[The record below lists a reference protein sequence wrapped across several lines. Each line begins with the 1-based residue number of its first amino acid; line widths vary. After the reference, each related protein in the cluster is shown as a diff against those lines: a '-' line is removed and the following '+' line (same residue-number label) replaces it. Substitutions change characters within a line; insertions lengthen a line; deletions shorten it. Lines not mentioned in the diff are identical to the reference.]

1 MADEQQHTLALI
13 ADHLITA
20 AQPLIEAATSL
31 GAFMRLMGRI
41 GFFASDIPAP
51 YQQLATR
58 VSAAAN
64 ALENLPAS
72 PSIQD
77 LLNLLDKGKGIY
89 DAIQQLAAAPVP
101 NGADPAAYAQ
111 EIGERLFELLLTD
124 YLAAEQPGAYN
135 ILSMLNVI
143 TTEHIAATPTRP
155 SYVRT
160 HFRWEELPK
169 VVSDP
174 AGLPARVY
182 HWGQPDFLDDLVLEH
197 VAALGLALG
206 LPVAFRQSDSQA
218 LSGFMGTPDIFPPPT
233 GRSLVLPF
241 FYANVAGTTIEG
253 ALALQRL
260 PGQGTT
266 APGLILEPR
275 LPSQLPL
282 AIDLAP
288 SAKLT
293 LRAGTNLGQLF
304 GVALTPP
311 GDVSIRYPF
320 APGTPPPAAGVGAAF
335 TFQPDTPAIL
345 LGDPAASR
353 VELASATVNLGADVT
368 GGNVDLSFGADLQG
382 LKVVIAAGEGDSF
395 LRSVIGDK
403 PAAVDIPLGIDWS
416 RQNGIRFKGS
426 AAFEVS
432 LHPHLQLGPL
442 RVEVATISL
451 SVPSG
456 GPPRISLKV
465 TAGISGALGPLKFL
479 VQGIGLATDV
489 IFQPGNAGPFGIGLG
504 FKPPDG
510 IGLDIDAGG
519 FIGGGFLILDEDKGE
534 YSGGLDLMFEDGIAV
549 HALAILDTKLPE
561 GGFSLLILISS
572 EFPAIPLPF
581 GFKLLGVGGLLGLNR
596 SVALE
601 ALAAGLRDDSF
612 QTILFPTD
620 VVANA
625 PQIISNLNRLFPQ
638 SNGHFIVGPMAKLG
652 WATPTLVTA
661 EVGLVLDLPTLDI
674 AFVGVV
680 RAALPADDIAILT
693 LQVNFFGTLDFK
705 TGRLQFDASLY
716 DSHIL
721 GYTLT
726 GDMAFRFYW
735 LDDANLLLTVGG
747 FNPAYTP
754 PPMNLPQLSRIS
766 IVLFEGNPD
775 VRAEGYFAV
784 TSNTVQFGARIELNY
799 GVHGFSVY
807 GFLSLDAVVTL
818 IPFHFTSDAAA
829 MLAVRSG
836 SDTLFSIKLELTL
849 EGPLPWHAHGTASF
863 EIGFVFTITI
873 SVSFDITVGPSLA
886 TLLAPIDV
894 LAELLAALSDL
905 GNWRSRLPDGSNQAA
920 TLRPLPDPT
929 QTLVVQPFGLLDV
942 SQKVSPLAI
951 AIQRFGATTPQG
963 GSVFQIVDVALG
975 GQSIDA
981 AATQEEFAPAQF
993 FAMSDAEKLSRP
1005 SFAKY
1010 DAGISIGGEQLPA
1023 ADFMRQRNVAYEV
1036 IYLPEHAPVR
1046 VKFGM
1051 PPGLSQFSM
1060 AGAAV
1065 AQSPLSQ
1072 ARRAPSPLGDRVSV
1086 DDDRYVVVSAE
1097 NLGLFR
1103 SDLVFDTATAA
1114 DLALRGLFSER
1125 PELTG
1130 TIQVMPAAA
1139 VPHAGAP

>member
-1 MADEQQHTLALI
+1 VEW
-13 ADHLITA
+13 
-20 AQPLIEAATSL
+20 S
-31 GAFMRLMGRI
+31 
-41 GFFASDIPAP
+41 
-51 YQQLATR
+51 
-58 VSAAAN
+58 
-64 ALENLPAS
+64 NLS
-72 PSIQD
+72 
-77 LLNLLDKGKGIY
+77 
-89 DAIQQLAAAPVP
+89 
-101 NGADPAAYAQ
+101 
-111 EIGERLFELLLTD
+111 
-124 YLAAEQPGAYN
+124 
-135 ILSMLNVI
+135 
-143 TTEHIAATPTRP
+143 
-155 SYVRT
+155 
-160 HFRWEELPK
+160 
-169 VVSDP
+169 
-174 AGLPARVY
+174 
-182 HWGQPDFLDDLVLEH
+182 
-197 VAALGLALG
+197 
-206 LPVAFRQSDSQA
+206 
-218 LSGFMGTPDIFPPPT
+218 
-233 GRSLVLPF
+233 
-241 FYANVAGTTIEG
+241 
-253 ALALQRL
+253 
-260 PGQGTT
+260 
-266 APGLILEPR
+266 
-275 LPSQLPL
+275 
-282 AIDLAP
+282 
-288 SAKLT
+288 
-293 LRAGTNLGQLF
+293 
-304 GVALTPP
+304 
-311 GDVSIRYPF
+311 
-320 APGTPPPAAGVGAAF
+320 
-335 TFQPDTPAIL
+335 
-345 LGDPAASR
+345 
-353 VELASATVNLGADVT
+353 
-368 GGNVDLSFGADLQG
+368 
-382 LKVVIAAGEGDSF
+382 
-395 LRSVIGDK
+395 
-403 PAAVDIPLGIDWS
+403 
-416 RQNGIRFKGS
+416 GIRFKGS

-479 VQGIGLATDV
+479 VQGIGLTTDV

-510 IGLDIDAGG
+510 IGLDIDA
-519 FIGGGFLILDEDKGE
+519 GGGFLILDEDKGE

-549 HALAILDTKLPE
+549 HALAILDTKLPD

-735 LDDANLLLTVGG
+735 LDDANLLLTAGG

-775 VRAEGYFAV
+775 VRAEGYFGH
-784 TSNTVQFGARIELNY
+784 VQYRSVRRPDRTQLRRARVQRRRFPQPRRR
-799 GVHGFSVY
+799 GHPDSVPLHV
-807 GFLSLDAVVTL
+807 GRGRDAGGSQRQRHVVLDQARAD
-818 IPFHFTSDAAA
+818 PRRAAA
-829 MLAVRSG
+829 LAR
-836 SDTLFSIKLELTL
+836 
-849 EGPLPWHAHGTASF
+849 PWHRVLRDRLRLHHHDQRVLRHHCRPFAGHA
-863 EIGFVFTITI
+863 
-873 SVSFDITVGPSLA
+873 A
-886 TLLAPIDV
+886 APIDV

-920 TLRPLPDPT
+920 TLRSLPDPT

-1005 SFAKY
+1005 SFSKY
-1010 DAGISIGGEQLPA
+1010 NAGISIGGEQLPA

-1051 PPGLSQFSM
+1051 PPGLSQFSV

-1065 AQSPLSQ
+1065 AQSPLSR

-1086 DDDRYVVVSAE
+1086 DDGRYVVVSTE

-1139 VPHAGAP
+1139 VPHAGPP

>member
-1 MADEQQHTLALI
+1 MRSPHSTPSARSP
-13 ADHLITA
+13 TA
-20 AQPLIEAATSL
+20 PPGVDA
-31 GAFMRLMGRI
+31 GAFLG
-41 GFFASDIPAP
+41 
-51 YQQLATR
+51 
-58 VSAAAN
+58 
-64 ALENLPAS
+64 
-72 PSIQD
+72 
-77 LLNLLDKGKGIY
+77 
-89 DAIQQLAAAPVP
+89 
-101 NGADPAAYAQ
+101 
-111 EIGERLFELLLTD
+111 EIAERLFELLLTD
-124 YLAAEQPGAYN
+124 YLAAEQPSIYN
-135 ILSMLNVI
+135 LLRALNVI
-143 TTEHIAATPTRP
+143 TLERHPAAAGRP
-155 SYVRT
+155 AFARVK
-160 HFRWEELPK
+160 FDWAALPK
-169 VVSDP
+169 IISDP
-174 AGLPARVY
+174 GSISLSKCLAGARPISMPKKSSTISRHYSSRSKFPARVRVS
-182 HWGQPDFLDDLVLEH
+182 DDATVR
-197 VAALGLALG
+197 AY
-206 LPVAFRQSDSQA
+206 
-218 LSGFMGTPDIFPPPT
+218 T
-233 GRSLVLPF
+233 G
-241 FYANVAGTTIEG
+241 G
-253 ALALQRL
+253 ALAPVAPTTKTLNVTFYSITIAGNDVDAGFRL
-260 PGQGTT
+260 RPLPASGSQLRCIRARAAYSKPVSANVPARRRHRTT
-266 APGLILEPR
+266 AARRRQCPRPVRPGLYAPTVPRSSILSRPERPR
-275 LPSQLPL
+275 PRPASVSASTSRPPTRWISLGEASGTRLQFKGGS
-282 AIDLAP
+282 IDLSSNVGGAGFEIALNAQLSG
-288 SAKLT
+288 SAL
-293 LRAGTNLGQLF
+293 
-304 GVALTPP
+304 
-311 GDVSIRYPF
+311 
-320 APGTPPPAAGVGAAF
+320 
-335 TFQPDTPAIL
+335 IL
-345 LGDPAASR
+345 SP
-353 VELASATVNLGADVT
+353 
-368 GGNVDLSFGADLQG
+368 
-382 LKVVIAAGEGDSF
+382 GEGDGF
-395 LRSVIGDK
+395 IRKIIGDSDSTI
-403 PAAVDIPLGIDWS
+403 AVPLGVEWS
-416 RQNGIRFKGS
+416 NLSGIRFKGS

-442 RVEVATISL
+442 RVEVVTISL

-504 FKPPDG
+504 FKPPNG

-638 SNGHFIVGPMAKLG
+638 STGHFIVGPMAKLG

-735 LDDANLLLTVGG
+735 LDDANLLLTAGG

-799 GVHGFSVY
+799 GVHGFSVS

-963 GSVFQIVDVALG
+963 GSVFQIVEVALG

-1005 SFAKY
+1005 SFSKY
-1010 DAGISIGGEQLPA
+1010 NAGIAIGGEQLPA

>member
-1 MADEQQHTLALI
+1 MAEQQGTLQTIGTFLAEALRP
-13 ADHLITA
+13 LQTA
-20 AQPLIEAATSL
+20 FSGVEQFKGFMLRLGWRPTDLPAEYTNLVTTISAVVDKLDSL
-31 GAFMRLMGRI
+31 GDDPSPNDILDLVNDAVAAFNAVRSI
-41 GFFASDIPAP
+41 STAP
-51 YQQLATR
+51 PG
-58 VSAAAN
+58 V
-64 ALENLPAS
+64 
-72 PSIQD
+72 
-77 LLNLLDKGKGIY
+77 
-89 DAIQQLAAAPVP
+89 DA
-101 NGADPAAYAQ
+101 GAFLG
-111 EIGERLFELLLTD
+111 EIAERLFELLLTD
-124 YLAAEQPGAYN
+124 YLAAEQPSIYN
-135 ILSMLNVI
+135 LLRALNVI
-143 TTEHIAATPTRP
+143 TLERHPAAAGRP
-155 SYVRT
+155 AFARVK
-160 HFRWEELPK
+160 FDWAALPK
-169 VVSDP
+169 IISDP
-174 AGLPARVY
+174 GSIPQQVFGWGTPDLDAQKVIDYLAALFFALKFPARVRVS
-182 HWGQPDFLDDLVLEH
+182 DDATVR
-197 VAALGLALG
+197 AY
-206 LPVAFRQSDSQA
+206 
-218 LSGFMGTPDIFPPPT
+218 T
-233 GRSLVLPF
+233 G
-241 FYANVAGTTIEG
+241 G
-253 ALALQRL
+253 ALAPVAPTTKTLNVTFYSITIAGNDVEAGFRL
-260 PGQGTT
+260 RP
-266 APGLILEPR
+266 
-275 LPSQLPL
+275 LPASGSQLPGFAL
-282 AIDLAP
+282 EPLIP
-288 SAKLT
+288 SQFPLT
-293 LRAGTNLGQLF
+293 LQLADDIALRLLAGANVPDLF
-304 GVALTPP
+304 GLVIRPDGAAL
-311 GDVSIRYPF
+311 VYPF
-320 APGTPPPAAGVGAAF
+320 APGTPPPSAGIGIGF
-335 TFQPDTPAIL
+335 DFTPADPVIL
-345 LGDPAASR
+345 LGEASGTR
-353 VELASATVNLGADVT
+353 LQFK
-368 GGNVDLSFGADLQG
+368 GGSIDLSTNVGGAGFEIALNAQLSG
-382 LKVVIAAGEGDSF
+382 LALILSPEEGDGF
-395 LRSVIGDK
+395 IRKVIGDSDSTI
-403 PAAVDIPLGIDWS
+403 AVPLGVEWS
-416 RQNGIRFKGS
+416 NLSGIRFKGS

-442 RVEVATISL
+442 RVEVVTISL

-549 HALAILDTKLPE
+549 HALAILDTKLPD

-735 LDDANLLLTVGG
+735 LDDANLLLTAGG

-799 GVHGFSVY
+799 GVHGFSVS

-836 SDTLFSIKLELTL
+836 SDTLFSISLELTL

-981 AATQEEFAPAQF
+981 AATEEEFAPAQF

-1005 SFAKY
+1005 SFSKY
-1010 DAGISIGGEQLPA
+1010 NAGISIGGEQLPA
-1023 ADFMRQRNVAYEV
+1023 ADFMHQRDVAYEV

-1103 SDLVFDTATAA
+1103 SDLVFDTVTAA